1 MKSVTQDL
9 AATGDIR
16 AEGDV
21 RFKKSAISAL
31 QHAAEAH
38 ITELMADAQDFA
50 LHARHETVGRADLA
64 LAHWKRT
71 VPGPARDLKYVILAG
86 P

>member
-1 MKSVTQDL
+1 M
-9 AATGDIR
+9 
-16 AEGDV
+16 

-38 ITELMADAQDFA
+38 IVELMSDAQDFA
-50 LHARHETVGRADLA
+50 RHARHESVRQEDLA

-71 VPGPARDLKYVILAG
+71 TPGPARDLK
-86 P
+86 